1 MLLLLHV
8 LARHEMVP
16 LLLRVLDRYE
26 TLALLLHVLSRQEII
41 QAARIGEGAP
51 VHNLYLMALSR

>member
-1 MLLLLHV
+1 
-8 LARHEMVP
+8 MVP

-41 QAARIGEGAP
+41 QAVRIGEGAP